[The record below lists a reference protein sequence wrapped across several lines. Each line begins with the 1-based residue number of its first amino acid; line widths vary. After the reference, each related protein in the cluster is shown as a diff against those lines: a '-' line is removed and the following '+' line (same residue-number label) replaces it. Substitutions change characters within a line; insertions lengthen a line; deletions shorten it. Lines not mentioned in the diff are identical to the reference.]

1 MLYFLDSLFIKF
13 KINKMIFRIIP
24 RLELMDKRTLVKKLG
39 FEALQFF
46 CHYINFGIGRTC
58 IDIYEGIRDKHIFR
72 NDDIKL

>member
-1 MLYFLDSLFIKF
+1 
-13 KINKMIFRIIP
+13 MIFRIIP
-24 RLELMDKRTLVKKLG
+24 RLELMDKNLVKKIR